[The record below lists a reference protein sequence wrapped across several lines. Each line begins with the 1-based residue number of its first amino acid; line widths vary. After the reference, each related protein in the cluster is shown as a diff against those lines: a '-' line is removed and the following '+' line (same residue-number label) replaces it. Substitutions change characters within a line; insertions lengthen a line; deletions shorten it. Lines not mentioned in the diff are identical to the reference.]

1 MSRWKGLR
9 VAALLLILAIGLVL
23 PLPGA
28 FASDDEDAV
37 SLRGGVG
44 SLLSG
49 RNRPGVSAETRPG
62 PRSEP
67 GRSGLSAPAPDSAPS
82 PPQTASPEDKS
93 GGKSIRLFGTL
104 EMRSKIGK
112 MPKWTSVLEKERAHP
127 GFTDDR
133 VFPGQ
138 GTWKTIKAKLA
149 KMPPAEQLRA
159 VNALINRWPYRTDM
173 DVWGVMDYWEA
184 PVDFFQ
190 KSGDCEDFAI
200 AKYFALRDLG
210 FPASKMRIVVLRDTL
225 RNLEHAV
232 TVVYQDGD
240 AWVLDNLSNAVL
252 SHKRLSHYRPQ
263 FSVNEEYRWAHLT
276 PGGSAR
282 TKTRPGR

>member
-1 MSRWKGLR
+1 MNRWSGLR
-9 VAALLLILAIGLVL
+9 SVARLLILAIGLGL

-28 FASDDEDAV
+28 FAADDEDEA
-37 SLRGGVG
+37 LLQGGVG

-49 RNRPGVSAETRPG
+49 RNRAGASSETRP
-62 PRSEP
+62 PRQPDMSA
-67 GRSGLSAPAPDSAPS
+67 SAPTAAP
-82 PPQTASPEDKS
+82 PPPLPQASSSGDKG
-93 GGKSIRLFGTL
+93 GGKSVRLFGTL
-104 EMRSKIGK
+104 EMRSKIGN

-149 KMPPAEQLRA
+149 KMSPIEQLRA
-159 VNALINRWPYRTDM
+159 VNKLINSWPYRTDM

-184 PVDFFQ
+184 PVDFFR

-200 AKYFALRDLG
+200 AKYFALRNLG
-210 FPASKMRIVVLRDTL
+210 FPASKMRIVVLKDTL

-232 TVVYQDGD
+232 TVVYLDGD

-282 TKTRPGR
+282 TKTRPSR

>member
-1 MSRWKGLR
+1 MNRWRGLR
-9 VAALLLILAIGLVL
+9 SVARLLILAIVLGL

-28 FASDDEDAV
+28 FAADDEDEV
-37 SLRGGVG
+37 LLQGGVG

-49 RNRPGVSAETRPG
+49 RNRAGSSAETRP
-62 PRSEP
+62 PRQPDMSA
-67 GRSGLSAPAPDSAPS
+67 SAPTAAPPT
-82 PPQTASPEDKS
+82 PLPQASSSGDKS
-93 GGKSIRLFGTL
+93 GGKSVRLFGTL

-159 VNALINRWPYRTDM
+159 VNTLINRWPYRTDM
-173 DVWGVMDYWEA
+173 DIWGVMDYWEA
-184 PVDFFQ
+184 PVDFFR

-200 AKYFALRDLG
+200 AKYFALRNLG
-210 FPASKMRIVVLRDTL
+210 FPASKMRIVVLKDTL

-232 TVVYQDGD
+232 TVVYLDGD

-276 PGGSAR
+276 PDGSAR
-282 TKTRPGR
+282 TKTRPRR